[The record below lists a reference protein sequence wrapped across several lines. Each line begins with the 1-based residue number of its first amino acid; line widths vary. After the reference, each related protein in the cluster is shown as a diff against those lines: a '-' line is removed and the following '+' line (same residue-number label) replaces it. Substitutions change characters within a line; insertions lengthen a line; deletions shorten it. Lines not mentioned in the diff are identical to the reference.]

1 MAKIVSKARQLR
13 FQLQLKE
20 GRNIPLVEV
29 AERAGVD
36 RRALT
41 RLEQGKTER
50 FDGDVL
56 ERLCAFYGVGIGEI
70 IEYIDEGESE
80 IMQKNET
87 PAGFGATLV
96 AA

>member
-20 GRNIPLVEV
+20 GRTIPLVEV

-50 FDGDVL
+50 FDGEIL
-56 ERLCAFYGVGIGEI
+56 EKLCAFYGVGIGDILELV
-70 IEYIDEGESE
+70 EDVPE
-80 IMQKNET
+80 KNGT
-87 PAGFGATLV
+87 PGVLAVTFA
-96 AA
+96 